1 MDRLK
6 HRIVV
11 TDFQKVNGTM
21 RGFIF
26 GIYNNPSVVSGKNEN
41 DMTVISISRHDLW
54 HQKKLDQEQF
64 LI

>member
-41 DMTVISISRHDLW
+41 VFGQNEDLG
-54 HQKKLDQEQF
+54 LSVVF
-64 LI
+64 